1 MHPQLTTI
9 YGGFEQSES
18 RLGPITINHIMFC
31 MTFPAERC
39 MKCDVYL
46 LHIVIKP
53 ATATTL
59 VVAESVSD
67 SSIDGPKRSFLSIEL
82 REHCLLCTLH
92 WELSSGFTAA
102 ALPAKRAIK
111 ANKDQ
116 IRGALRR
123 PQGEF
128 RRPVQMINVQWT

>member
-1 MHPQLTTI
+1 
-9 YGGFEQSES
+9 
-18 RLGPITINHIMFC
+18 
-31 MTFPAERC
+31 
-39 MKCDVYL
+39 MKCDDYL
-46 LHIVIKP
+46 LQIVITP

-92 WELSSGFTAA
+92 WELSSGITAAA

-116 IRGALRR
+116 IGGALRR
-123 PQGEF
+123 PKVNFAGLFE
-128 RRPVQMINVQWT
+128 

>member
-1 MHPQLTTI
+1 
-9 YGGFEQSES
+9 
-18 RLGPITINHIMFC
+18 
-31 MTFPAERC
+31 
-39 MKCDVYL
+39 MKCDDYM
-46 LHIVIKP
+46 LHISNTGDCNDSSVVQI
-53 ATATTL
+53 L
-59 VVAESVSD
+59 VAKSVSD

-92 WELSSGFTAA
+92 WELSSGITAA

-116 IRGALRR
+116 IGGALRR

-128 RRPVQMINVQWT
+128 RRPVRMINAQWV

>member
-1 MHPQLTTI
+1 
-9 YGGFEQSES
+9 
-18 RLGPITINHIMFC
+18 
-31 MTFPAERC
+31 
-39 MKCDVYL
+39 MKCDDYL
-46 LHIVIKP
+46 LHSFNTSDCNDSSVVQM
-53 ATATTL
+53 

-67 SSIDGPKRSFLSIEL
+67 SSIHGPKRSFLSIEL

-92 WELSSGFTAA
+92 WELSCGITAA
-102 ALPAKRAIK
+102 ASLPAKRAIK

-128 RRPVQMINVQWT
+128 RRPVQMINAQWT

>member
-1 MHPQLTTI
+1 
-9 YGGFEQSES
+9 
-18 RLGPITINHIMFC
+18 
-31 MTFPAERC
+31 
-39 MKCDVYL
+39 MKCDDYL
-46 LHIVIKP
+46 LHISNTGDCNDIVQI
-53 ATATTL
+53 

-92 WELSSGFTAA
+92 WELSSGITAA

-116 IRGALRR
+116 IRGALRTTPR
-123 PQGEF
+123 
-128 RRPVQMINVQWT
+128 

>member
-1 MHPQLTTI
+1 MALNNQKV
-9 YGGFEQSES
+9 GWV
-18 RLGPITINHIMFC
+18 PITINHIMFC

-39 MKCDVYL
+39 MKCDDYL
-46 LHIVIKP
+46 LHIVITP

-92 WELSSGFTAA
+92 WELSSGITAA

-116 IRGALRR
+116 IGGALRR

-128 RRPVQMINVQWT
+128 RRPVRMINAQWV